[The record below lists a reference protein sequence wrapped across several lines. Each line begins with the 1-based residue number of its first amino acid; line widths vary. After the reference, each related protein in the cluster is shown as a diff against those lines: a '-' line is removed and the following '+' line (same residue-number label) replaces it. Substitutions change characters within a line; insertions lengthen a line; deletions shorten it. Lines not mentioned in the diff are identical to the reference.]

1 MAIMPDAP
9 TAHLLAPGV
18 TLDRLW
24 PGGKDGPDAA
34 VLESDQLGGG
44 LWSEFFFVGSFD
56 DPWRLLIPDI
66 RMARN
71 QLWPMHWHDCWIAI
85 IVLDGSC
92 MVGDWWMYPGDVLI
106 SPAKVEYG
114 PMLNGPKGCQMLE
127 VFAQDIFAP
136 GGYGPEFH
144 DHPTLAYLQDVKSEV
159 PAAFLPR
166 PPGSEGNA
174 GNQTTPLANLPG
186 VRTGHLQ
193 GGQRWDLGEADD
205 PERGVMLDT
214 KLPAGAIIPD
224 HHHPDWRGLL
234 VWEGSMRVGDVE
246 LTKNDLLLIEPV
258 AEVPAFETGA
268 QGVHLIEFAKT
279 TAAVPTVFQEADRD
293 NSAYLE
299 GLAVTADAVFE

>member
-1 MAIMPDAP
+1 MVMMPEAP
-9 TAHLLAPGV
+9 TAQPLASGV
-18 TLDRLW
+18 TIDRLY
-24 PGGKDGPDAA
+24 PGGKDGPDGA
-34 VLESDQLGGG
+34 VLDSDQLGGG
-44 LWSEFFFVGSFD
+44 VWSEFFFVGSVD

-127 VFAQDIFAP
+127 VFAQDILAP

-144 DHPTLAYLQDVKSEV
+144 DHPTLAYLQGVKSQV

-166 PPGSEGNA
+166 PAGSEGNL
-174 GNQTTPLANLPG
+174 GNQTTPLATLPG
-186 VRTGHLQ
+186 VLTGRLQ
-193 GGQRWDLGEADD
+193 GGQRWDLGKADD
-205 PERGVMLDT
+205 PERGVVIDT
-214 KLPAGAIIPD
+214 KLAAGITIPG
-224 HHHPDWRGLL
+224 HHHRDWRGVL
-234 VWEGSMRVGDVE
+234 VHEGSMRIADTE
-246 LTKNDLLLIEPV
+246 LAKDDLLIIEPA

-268 QGVHLIEFAKT
+268 KGVHLVEFAKT
-279 TAAVPTVFQEADRD
+279 AAALPVVFRAADRD
-293 NSAYLE
+293 NPAYRE
-299 GLAVTADAVFE
+299 GLAATTDAVFE